1 MKTLATND
9 LDLHAAQANM
19 HHAAAEGSARKAIDH
34 AIEAGRHLAEA
45 KAMVAHGE
53 WLPWV
58 AANFAGDRSTATRYM
73 RIAANGASVHH
84 LTGIH
89 EALAYLSESSE
100 PPPDDE
106 APEPSPSPTPAPPG
120 PTSSDSPPS
129 EPEPPTSPAPD
140 PKPSKLQPLMSSD
153 SDEWYTPTHV
163 WRTALAAMRLTTF
176 DLDPCAEPARAVK
189 AARHFTEPDDGLA
202 QDWHGVVWMNPPYGD
217 IGRWV
222 EKLGQECRAG
232 RCVDYCALVPARV
245 DTAWWR
251 ALTEGENGTVVFI
264 GGRLKFGDSS
274 NSAPFPSALV
284 FGCTDADDVASVC
297 ADLGRAWRPMA

>member
-1 MKTLATND
+1 MPATAD
-9 LDLHAAQANM
+9 LELHAAQANM

-45 KAMVAHGE
+45 KAMVPRGH

-58 AANFAGDRSTATRYM
+58 AANFAGSRTTAWGYM
-73 RIAANGASVHH
+73 RLAANVQRVEHLGSVRD
-84 LTGIH
+84 
-89 EALAYLSESSE
+89 ALACLAEPRD
-100 PPPDDE
+100 PPPDDDE
-106 APEPSPSPTPAPPG
+106 PEPASTPSG
-120 PTSSDSPPS
+120 PTSVDPPPS
-129 EPEPPTSPAPD
+129 DPEPPAQPTPPAPD

-153 SDEWYTPTHV
+153 SDEWYTPAHV
-163 WRTALAAMRLTTF
+163 WQAALAAMRLTTF

-189 AARHFTEPDDGLA
+189 ATRHFTEQDDGLA
-202 QDWHGVVWMNPPYGD
+202 HDWHGVVWMNPPYGD
-217 IGRWV
+217 IGHWV